1 MKNYDNI
8 KGVRRIFYLLGVLCL
23 CFFAGLNSASAQV
36 DPFKISVEKAVREA
50 IPGQSLSVT
59 VLFDMPAKHYI
70 YADSLKIEPVAVEG
84 ISFKKAILPGSVKK
98 HDKYIGAVQVYNKPL
113 FINIPLD
120 IDKNTVFGAKTLL
133 FKISYQGCTEALC
146 LMPAEKN
153 ISADIMVLSDSI
165 KTLPVQA
172 QDSGQLVLFKG
183 EETEKISENDK
194 KLQPVD
200 PFQPVIETFA
210 EPGIESGIEPVIA
223 PVIKQDKAKTAIKEE
238 RAEKSQEEN
247 PFQNAAASFGL
258 FGVLIAAFAWGFVT
272 SLTPCVYPMIPVTM
286 SVIGAG
292 SAGNAY
298 RGFLLSVVYVLG
310 MSLIY
315 AIFGLFA
322 AMTGGLFGSNVNHP
336 AVRVIVAL
344 VFTVLALSMF
354 DLYYIQVPAFIRNR
368 LDKAGGSSILG
379 VFITGAVSG
388 AVVSPCVGPM
398 LVSLLVYI
406 ATVGDKLQGFLIMWS
421 FSLGLGMLF
430 LMVGTFSGFMASL
443 PKAGSWME
451 TMKHVFGVILL
462 GIALYYIEPLLPEN
476 LFWLCIGILLIG
488 TGVFAGAFDRINAD
502 SSVRDRLAKVVGIVC
517 LTLGIVYAASFATDG
532 RLFVT
537 SGVKSTSETKIEKI
551 VWIDDEESGLSRAKL
566 TQQPIMIDFSADWCA
581 ACKKLE
587 KETFTHPDVIREAE
601 GLVCIKIDCTDTK
614 DPRVKALQKKYGV
627 HGLPTIVFLTSS
639 GKIMPGRS
647 IMEFIGPEQMVSNM
661 R

>member
-1 MKNYDNI
+1 MKNYDDI
-8 KGVRRIFYLLGVLCL
+8 KDLRKIFYLLGVLCL
-23 CFFAGLNSASAQV
+23 CFLAGLNSASAQV
-36 DPFKISVEKAVREA
+36 DPFKISIEKAVREA
-50 IPGQSLSVT
+50 MPGQSLSVT
-59 VLFDMPAKHYI
+59 ILFDMPAKHYI
-70 YADSLKIEPVAVEG
+70 YADSLKIEPAAVEG

-98 HDKYIGAVQVYNKPL
+98 HDKYIGPVQVYNRPISISL
-113 FINIPLD
+113 PLD
-120 IDKNTVFGAKTLL
+120 IDENAVSGAKTLL

-146 LMPAEKN
+146 LMPAEEN

-165 KTLPVQA
+165 KTLPAQA
-172 QDSGQLVLFKG
+172 QGSGQLVLFKG

-194 KLQPVD
+194 KLQSVD
-200 PFQPVIETFA
+200 PFQPVVEIVD
-210 EPGIESGIEPVIA
+210 EPVIE
-223 PVIKQDKAKTAIKEE
+223 P
-238 RAEKSQEEN
+238 QEEN

-315 AIFGLFA
+315 AMFGLFA

-368 LDKAGGSSILG
+368 LDKAGGSGILG

-476 LFWLCIGILLIG
+476 LFWLFTGILLIG
-488 TGVFAGAFDRINAD
+488 TGVFAGAFDQINAD

-532 RLFVT
+532 RLFV
-537 SGVKSTSETKIEKI
+537 SGVKSTSEAKIEKI

-614 DPRVKALQKKYGV
+614 DSRVKALQKKYGV

-661 R
+661 RQAQNR